1 MYPDQAEAIECPVFI
16 EAKYSGEN
24 SDTYF
29 TTTDFVDKATL
40 FLKQMLRLECASKQF
55 SMNGITNVLYLVFS
69 AQEMTNINVSSVCE
83 NEFTVTIPEKGDKG
97 GSSKYSNTLF
107 LWDETTRKIDVYDKD
122 NDNDKKVEA
131 NGKGIMY
138 KKRIIKEKPKG
149 SKAKAA
155 AAAIITTT
163 TDDGGDD
170 IDIAAGAATT
180 TTTVDDTENVV
191 YANDLTHRD
200 YVLIEKNGSNYN
212 FRFFIGSDLKVDFLF
227 IAGKEQIEGA
237 FGRYL
242 GNRPQYYKEMSKD
255 KGQSPLVDYVASI
268 KHPDIDCE
276 EFKTVS
282 FNEFLDLDLDSLS
295 TEIANTYTNIT
306 TAPVEMAPP
315 PDKKQKL
322 QN

>member
-1 MYPDQAEAIECPVFI
+1 
-16 EAKYSGEN
+16 
-24 SDTYF
+24 
-29 TTTDFVDKATL
+29 
-40 FLKQMLRLECASKQF
+40 
-55 SMNGITNVLYLVFS
+55 
-69 AQEMTNINVSSVCE
+69 MTNINVSSVRE
-83 NEFTVTIPEKGDKG
+83 NEFTVTIPEKGYKG

-180 TTTVDDTENVV
+180 TTADDKIAVDDNDDMTDDMTADTENVV
-191 YANDLTHRD
+191 YANDLTHKNKH

-227 IAGKEQIEGA
+227 IAGKKQIEGA
-237 FGRYL
+237 LVGIWETDPSITKKWVRQ
-242 GNRPQYYKEMSKD
+242 RSE
-255 KGQSPLVDYVASI
+255 SPSRLCCINQTS
-268 KHPDIDCE
+268 
-276 EFKTVS
+276 
-282 FNEFLDLDLDSLS
+282 
-295 TEIANTYTNIT
+295 
-306 TAPVEMAPP
+306 
-315 PDKKQKL
+315 
-322 QN
+322 